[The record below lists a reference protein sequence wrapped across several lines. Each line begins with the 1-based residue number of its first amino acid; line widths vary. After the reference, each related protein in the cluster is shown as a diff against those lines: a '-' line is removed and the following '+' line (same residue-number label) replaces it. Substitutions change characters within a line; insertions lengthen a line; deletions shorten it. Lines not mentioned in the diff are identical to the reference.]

1 MARSMKEGQYYLTP
15 LYMVALPLMFL
26 TLMPGVELT
35 PFFSLVPITGVALL
49 LKSLMSGQYVIAQ
62 TYLLPVVVTT
72 LAYAALALRWAV
84 DQFQSESVLFR
95 EAERFELGSYLRH
108 IFRDRGP
115 LPSTGAAVACF
126 AAMLTQAW
134 YVSQLVGGM
143 GALQGTVMIHALV
156 ILGVPLV
163 LSLALTT
170 NPLATLRLH
179 WPGLGPIALGAGLA
193 LAIHPLASELHPWVA
208 RYFPMREDL
217 AKSVEKLF
225 DGVTLP
231 VALAVFALM
240 PAITEEIAFR
250 GFILSGLRKGHSAR
264 SAVIISAVLF
274 GLMHVVLS
282 LVQQFFNAT
291 LLGIVLGW
299 LALKSRSL
307 FPGIVF
313 HATNNGLAVLA
324 GFLLADAGTRES
336 VRWLYRDTTQG
347 LFAWP
352 WLLLAAGAAGVLLT
366 ILTRMPMPVEKAV
379 ESDLEGS
386 APPLPA

>member
-1 MARSMKEGQYYLTP
+1 
-15 LYMVALPLMFL
+15 
-26 TLMPGVELT
+26 
-35 PFFSLVPITGVALL
+35 
-49 LKSLMSGQYVIAQ
+49 
-62 TYLLPVVVTT
+62 
-72 LAYAALALRWAV
+72 
-84 DQFQSESVLFR
+84 
-95 EAERFELGSYLRH
+95 
-108 IFRDRGP
+108 
-115 LPSTGAAVACF
+115 
-126 AAMLTQAW
+126 
-134 YVSQLVGGM
+134 
-143 GALQGTVMIHALV
+143 
-156 ILGVPLV
+156 
-163 LSLALTT
+163 
-170 NPLATLRLH
+170 
-179 WPGLGPIALGAGLA
+179 LGPIALGAGLA